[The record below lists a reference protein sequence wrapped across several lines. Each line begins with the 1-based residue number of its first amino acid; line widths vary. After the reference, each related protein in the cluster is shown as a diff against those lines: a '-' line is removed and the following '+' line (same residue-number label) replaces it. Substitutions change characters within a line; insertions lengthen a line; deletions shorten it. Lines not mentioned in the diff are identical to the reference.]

1 MSKRP
6 GKRER
11 LALRE
16 AQMAR
21 KSIVNTN
28 LSNPIERVYGALTS
42 SANRNTLLGGT
53 HTMGFHSS
61 SIRGHKASGLARSQ
75 RWARDGF
82 SDK

>member
-11 LALRE
+11 MALRA
-16 AQMAR
+16 AQVAR
-21 KSIVNTN
+21 KDIVSRN

-42 SANRNTLLGGT
+42 SANRGTLLGGT

-61 SIRGHKASGLARSQ
+61 SIRGHKEGNRANHCQ
-75 RWARDGF
+75 RFAV
-82 SDK
+82 K